1 MATIGCLGEIPFF
14 TSSRAVQTVQDAT
27 WSGSARY
34 SVHDRHLTNALTEF
48 TGVDPDAFSFN
59 IRLSAFLSVDPM
71 AAINLLW
78 QYERSGKAVP
88 LVLGEK
94 AYGKYRWNVI
104 SHKVTVEHTDREGNV
119 LSALV
124 SVKLQEY
131 LRG

>member
-1 MATIGCLGEIPFF
+1 MATIGCLGDIPFF
-14 TSSRAVQTVQDAT
+14 ASSRAVQTVQGAT

-34 SVHDRHLTNALTEF
+34 SVHNRHLTNALTEF

-59 IRLSAFLSVDPM
+59 VRLSAFLGVAPM
-71 AAINLLW
+71 DAINLLW
-78 QYERSGKAVP
+78 QYERSGKAVT

-94 AYGKYRWNVI
+94 YYGKYRWNVI
-104 SHKVTVEHTDREGNV
+104 SHKITMEQFDGQGNL

-124 SVKLQEY
+124 NVKLQEY

>member
-14 TSSRAVQTVQDAT
+14 ASSRAVQTVQDAT

-48 TGVDPDAFSFN
+48 TGVDP
-59 IRLSAFLSVDPM
+59 M
-71 AAINLLW
+71 TAINLLW
-78 QYERSGKAVP
+78 QYERSGKAVS

-94 AYGKYRWNVI
+94 AYGKYRWNVV
-104 SHKVTVEHTDREGNV
+104 SHKITMERFDGRGNL

-131 LRG
+131 LRR

>member
-14 TSSRAVQTVQDAT
+14 VSSRAVQTVQDAT

-48 TGVDPDAFSFN
+48 TGIDPDAFSFN
-59 IRLSAFLSVDPM
+59 IRLSAFLGVDPT

-78 QYERSGKAVP
+78 QYERNGKAVS

-94 AYGKYRWNVI
+94 AYGKYRWNVV
-104 SHKVTVEHTDREGNV
+104 SHKITMEQFDGRGNL